1 MLLAVSK
8 RDNEDERTIGELFY
22 LMVSEVADLTYSES
36 MLMIATAMLEAVQG
50 MFRLT
55 DAQMDELIERFMNN
69 LPEHLRRSLHLRLGR
84 VD

>member
-1 MLLAVSK
+1 MLLAVAK

-36 MLMIATAMLEAVQG
+36 MLMIATAMLDAVQG

-55 DAQMDELIERFMNN
+55 DAQMDELMERFMSN
-69 LPEHLRRSLHLRLGR
+69 LPEHLRRSLQPRLAA
-84 VD
+84 

>member
-1 MLLAVSK
+1 MLLAVAK

-36 MLMIATAMLEAVQG
+36 MLMIATAMLDTVQG

-55 DAQMDELIERFMNN
+55 DAQMDELMERFMNN
-69 LPEHLRRSLHLRLGR
+69 LPEHLRNRLQPR
-84 VD
+84 LAA

>member
-1 MLLAVSK
+1 MFLAVSK

-55 DAQMDELIERFMNN
+55 DAQMDELMERFMNN
-69 LPEHLRRSLHLRLGR
+69 LPEHLRRSLQPRLAA
-84 VD
+84 

>member
-55 DAQMDELIERFMNN
+55 DAQMDELMERFMNN
-69 LPEHLRRSLHLRLGR
+69 LPEHLRRSLQPRLAA
-84 VD
+84 

>member
-36 MLMIATAMLEAVQG
+36 MLMIATAMLDAVQG

-55 DAQMDELIERFMNN
+55 DAQMDELMERFMNN
-69 LPEHLRRSLHLRLGR
+69 LPEHLRRSLQPRLAA
-84 VD
+84 

>member
-22 LMVSEVADLTYSES
+22 LMVNEVADLTYSES

-55 DAQMDELIERFMNN
+55 DAQMDELMERFMSN
-69 LPEHLRRSLHLRLGR
+69 LPEHLRRSLQPRLAA
-84 VD
+84 